1 MTGTQRMMIVSVSV
15 VLLWVS
21 PALGGQEYL
30 RGFGIGARKHWVQ
43 FTGRVLCSGPTRR
56 TQSAS
61 PASHLYQIKHRRGQV
76 VMKITA
82 GASALPYHSLWL
94 NGEDRLFETLSAE
107 ENLFKD
113 IEISGLL
120 REYLPTMG
128 IVDLPTVQVIGEE
141 AGDP

>member
-1 MTGTQRMMIVSVSV
+1 M
-15 VLLWVS
+15 
-21 PALGGQEYL
+21 
-30 RGFGIGARKHWVQ
+30 
-43 FTGRVLCSGPTRR
+43 
-56 TQSAS
+56 
-61 PASHLYQIKHRRGQV
+61 
-76 VMKITA
+76 
-82 GASALPYHSLWL
+82 
-94 NGEDRLFETLSAE
+94 FETLSAE